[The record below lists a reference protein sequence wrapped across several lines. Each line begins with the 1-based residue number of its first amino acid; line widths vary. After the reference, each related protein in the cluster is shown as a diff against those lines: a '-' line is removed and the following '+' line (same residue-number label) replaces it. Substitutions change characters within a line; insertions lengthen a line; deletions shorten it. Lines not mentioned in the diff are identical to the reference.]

1 MHYPIELPNLD
12 SVGSIDKFHRVIDM
26 EGWFLL
32 QTKSKQEGRAVDN
45 LGRQGVNSFCPMM
58 RIEKL
63 SRGSRVVRQEA
74 LFPGYLFV
82 NFDQESVSLTTIRST
97 RGVSHFVTSSG
108 APVKVP
114 ESLIDQLMF
123 RTDPDNEGTLS
134 SLPSEGDS
142 LYIVD
147 GPFRGLDAVFSQPDG
162 DQRAIV
168 LINLL
173 NQQVS
178 ASLPFAS
185 LECR

>member
-1 MHYPIELPNLD
+1 MK
-12 SVGSIDKFHRVIDM
+12 S
-26 EGWFLL
+26 WFLL
-32 QTKSKQEGRAVDN
+32 QTKSKQESRAVDN
-45 LGRQGVNSFCPMM
+45 LERQGVNSFCPMM

-63 SRGSRVVRQEA
+63 SRGSRVVKLEA

-82 NFDQESVSLTTIRST
+82 NFNQESVSSTTIRST
-97 RGVSHFVTSSG
+97 RGVSHFVTCAG

-114 ESLIDQLMF
+114 ELLIEQLMQ
-123 RTDPDNEGTLS
+123 RTDPTEDELVSN
-134 SLPSEGDS
+134 LPREGDS
-142 LYIVD
+142 LQIVE
-147 GPFRGLDAVFSQPDG
+147 GPFRGLNAVFSQPDG

-185 LECR
+185 LVTGEGSSQ